1 MGTQFLTTTLSH
13 ILESATKEKMPGL
26 CTTLEQSKRETR
38 AELERLG
45 YLESELG
52 SEQVHSWRKIKVIMH
67 LSCTYTVKPFYYLS
81 NTKTSRRKCDKQSY
95 TVFYEVQLKN
105 M

>member
-52 SEQVHSWRKIKVIMH
+52 SEQVHSHISSTWE
-67 LSCTYTVKPFYYLS
+67 L
-81 NTKTSRRKCDKQSY
+81 NTNFC
-95 TVFYEVQLKN
+95 VLKK
-105 M
+105 